1 MLKKHKQFIRVFAIF
16 LVLVIFAN
24 IVIPNISFASSY
36 DDLKALVTE
45 IENDQTLASTVYTNF
60 LYSKDP
66 RPTKEVY
73 GDEYVDAM
81 TKWLAV
87 ALIPE
92 KDRSTKIKNA
102 FIESEPYLNENLNTN
117 GINNKIPNNANKAV
131 EKVSTSENI
140 LITIIKNHFLLE
152 NEERE

>member
-1 MLKKHKQFIRVFAIF
+1 MQNVKYVVGFKTEKEEVKNNVKKHKQFIRVFAIF

-92 KDRSTKIKNA
+92 K
-102 FIESEPYLNENLNTN
+102 IEVLKLKMPL
-117 GINNKIPNNANKAV
+117 
-131 EKVSTSENI
+131 
-140 LITIIKNHFLLE
+140 
-152 NEERE
+152 